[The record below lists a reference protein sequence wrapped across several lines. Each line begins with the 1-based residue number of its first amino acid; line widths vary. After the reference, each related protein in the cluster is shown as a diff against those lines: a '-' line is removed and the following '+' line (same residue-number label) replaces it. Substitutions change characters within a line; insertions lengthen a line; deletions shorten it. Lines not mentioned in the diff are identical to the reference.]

1 MSREIKAFVLST
13 GLHAIIVIS
22 LFAVGNTIT
31 YTKPILIDF
40 NLEEID
46 TVKEGIKKSTSSPR
60 HERVRK
66 EEKRIEP
73 QKPVKEMVKKE
84 VEPIRESPVTDTFS
98 EEQAPVP
105 PVTQKVLSSLAE
117 TGKESKSSISEA
129 EGTPATSSG
138 NNRAIETAASGGT
151 IDSTEKARQ
160 RYLKEHFTYI
170 RDIITRN
177 ISYPFMARKMGWS
190 GKVTVS
196 FVITED
202 GSVRDIKIIESSGFD
217 VLDRNAAET
226 VRRVSPFPKPPVR
239 AEVIVPVVYRLN

>member
-22 LFAVGNTIT
+22 LFAIGHTMT
-31 YTKPILIDF
+31 YTRPLLIDF
-40 NLEEID
+40 SIEESIEAPEEK
-46 TVKEGIKKSTSSPR
+46 VKRLASPTR
-60 HERVRK
+60 SERVRK

-73 QKPVKEMVKKE
+73 QTIKEETK
-84 VEPIRESPVTDTFS
+84 REAGESHVTEAS
-98 EEQAPVP
+98 IEEQAPLP
-105 PVTQKVLSSLAE
+105 TQNVASSSGE
-117 TGKESKSSISEA
+117 DGKEPKSSISEA
-129 EGTPATSSG
+129 RGGTSESNRTVENATSL
-138 NNRAIETAASGGT
+138 GT

-202 GSVRDIKIIESSGFD
+202 GSVRDVKIIESSGFD
-217 VLDRNAAET
+217 VLDRNALDT
-226 VRRVSPFPKPPVR
+226 IRKVSPFPRPPVE
-239 AEVIVPVVYRLN
+239 AEVIVPIVYRLK

>member
-22 LFAVGNTIT
+22 LFAIGHTMT
-31 YTKPILIDF
+31 YTRPLLIDF
-40 NLEEID
+40 SIEESIEAPKEK
-46 TVKEGIKKSTSSPR
+46 VKRLASPSR
-60 HERVRK
+60 PERVRK

-73 QKPVKEMVKKE
+73 QTIKEETKREVVKE
-84 VEPIRESPVTDTFS
+84 SHVTEAST
-98 EEQAPVP
+98 EEQAPLP
-105 PVTQKVLSSLAE
+105 TQNVASSSSE
-117 TGKESKSSISEA
+117 DGKESKSSISEA
-129 EGTPATSSG
+129 RGGTSTSSSETNRTVENATSV
-138 NNRAIETAASGGT
+138 GT
-151 IDSTEKARQ
+151 IDSTEKERQ

-202 GSVRDIKIIESSGFD
+202 GSVRDVKIIESSGFD
-217 VLDRNAAET
+217 VLDRNALDT
-226 VRRVSPFPKPPVR
+226 VRKVSPFPRPPVK

>member
-22 LFAVGNTIT
+22 LFAIGHTMT
-31 YTKPILIDF
+31 YTRPLLIDF
-40 NLEEID
+40 SIEESIEAPKEK
-46 TVKEGIKKSTSSPR
+46 VKRLASPSR
-60 HERVRK
+60 PERVRK

-73 QKPVKEMVKKE
+73 QTIKEETKREVVKE
-84 VEPIRESPVTDTFS
+84 SHVTEAST
-98 EEQAPVP
+98 EEQAPLP
-105 PVTQKVLSSLAE
+105 TQNVASSSSE
-117 TGKESKSSISEA
+117 DGKEPKSSISEA
-129 EGTPATSSG
+129 RGGTSTSSSETNRTVENATSV
-138 NNRAIETAASGGT
+138 GT

-202 GSVRDIKIIESSGFD
+202 GSVRDVKIIESSGFD
-217 VLDRNAAET
+217 VLDRNALDT
-226 VRRVSPFPKPPVR
+226 VRKVSPFPRPPVK

>member
-22 LFAVGNTIT
+22 LFAIGHTMT
-31 YTKPILIDF
+31 YTRPLLIDF
-40 NLEEID
+40 SIEESIEAPKEK
-46 TVKEGIKKSTSSPR
+46 VKRLASPSR
-60 HERVRK
+60 PERVRK
-66 EEKRIEP
+66 EEKRMEP
-73 QKPVKEMVKKE
+73 QTIKEETKREIVKE
-84 VEPIRESPVTDTFS
+84 SHVTEAST
-98 EEQAPVP
+98 EEQAPLP
-105 PVTQKVLSSLAE
+105 TQNVASSSSE
-117 TGKESKSSISEA
+117 DGKEPKSSISEA
-129 EGTPATSSG
+129 RGGTSTSSSETNRTVENATSV
-138 NNRAIETAASGGT
+138 GT
-151 IDSTEKARQ
+151 IDSTERARQ

-202 GSVRDIKIIESSGFD
+202 GSVRDVKIIESSGFD
-217 VLDRNAAET
+217 VLDRNALDT
-226 VRRVSPFPKPPVR
+226 VRKVSPFPRPPVK

>member
-22 LFAVGNTIT
+22 LFAIGHTMT
-31 YTKPILIDF
+31 YTRPILIDF
-40 NLEEID
+40 SIEESIEAPKEK
-46 TVKEGIKKSTSSPR
+46 VKRLVSSSR
-60 HERVRK
+60 SERVRK
-66 EEKRIEP
+66 EEKRMEP
-73 QKPVKEMVKKE
+73 QQTVKETVKREVVKE
-84 VEPIRESPVTDTFS
+84 SHVTEAST
-98 EEQAPVP
+98 EEQAPLP
-105 PVTQKVLSSLAE
+105 TQNVASSSSE
-117 TGKESKSSISEA
+117 DGKEPKSSISEA
-129 EGTPATSSG
+129 RGGTSTSSSETNRTVENATSV
-138 NNRAIETAASGGT
+138 GT
-151 IDSTEKARQ
+151 IDSTERARQ

-202 GSVRDIKIIESSGFD
+202 GSVRDVKIIESSGFD
-217 VLDRNAAET
+217 VLDRNAADT
-226 VRRVSPFPKPPVR
+226 VRKVSPFPRPPVK

>member
-22 LFAVGNTIT
+22 LFAIGHTMT
-31 YTKPILIDF
+31 YTRPLLIDF
-40 NLEEID
+40 SIEESIEAPKEK
-46 TVKEGIKKSTSSPR
+46 VKRLASPSR
-60 HERVRK
+60 PERVRK

-73 QKPVKEMVKKE
+73 QTIKEETKREVVKE
-84 VEPIRESPVTDTFS
+84 SHVTEAST
-98 EEQAPVP
+98 EEQAPLP
-105 PVTQKVLSSLAE
+105 TQNVASSSSE
-117 TGKESKSSISEA
+117 DGKEPKSSISEA
-129 EGTPATSSG
+129 RGGTSTSSSETNRTVENATSV
-138 NNRAIETAASGGT
+138 GT
-151 IDSTEKARQ
+151 IDSTEKERQ

-202 GSVRDIKIIESSGFD
+202 GSVRDVKIIESSGFD
-217 VLDRNAAET
+217 VLDRNALDT
-226 VRRVSPFPKPPVR
+226 VRKVSPFPRPPVK